1 MTASSSRPVLLLHGF
16 GSSTEALWRKAGWIE
31 DLETAGR
38 TVIGIDLPGHGTETD
53 NPDRDPVDVLL
64 KQAAAHGSAD
74 AVGFSAGSWAVLSA
88 AAERPELF
96 DRIAV
101 LGAGDMVLTQAM
113 HTPAMQQPMVD
124 LLRSGADAP
133 DNPMAAP
140 ILALIAEAGNDRN
153 AAADFLAADKR
164 FPALEDLARITAS
177 TLVVE
182 GTADAAGPSTLV
194 AQTIPHSE
202 RLIIDGAGHFE
213 LPVTVEAKTSVI
225 AFINGEAR

>member
-38 TVIGIDLPGHGTETD
+38 TVIGIDLPGHGTEKD
-53 NPDRDPVDVLL
+53 NPNRDAADLL
-64 KQAAAHGSAD
+64 LEQAAAHGSAD
-74 AVGFSAGSWAVLSA
+74 AVGFSAGSWALLAA

-101 LGAGDMVLTQAM
+101 LGAGDLVLTGGM
-113 HTPAMQQPMVD
+113 HTPAMQQPMID

-133 DNPMAAP
+133 GNPMAAP

-164 FPALEDLARITAS
+164 FPALEDLARITAP

-182 GTADAAGPSTLV
+182 GSADAAGPSTLV
-194 AQTIPHSE
+194 AEAIPHSE
-202 RLIIDGAGHFE
+202 RLVIDAADHFE
-213 LPVTVEAKTSVI
+213 LPATTKAKTSVI
-225 AFINGEAR
+225 AFINQETR